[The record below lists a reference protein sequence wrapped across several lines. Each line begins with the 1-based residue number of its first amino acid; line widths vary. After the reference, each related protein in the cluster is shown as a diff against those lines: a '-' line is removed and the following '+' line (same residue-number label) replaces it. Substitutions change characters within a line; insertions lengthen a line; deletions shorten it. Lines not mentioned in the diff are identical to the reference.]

1 MTENGNKRIVD
12 AVFTMGFNQNQKEEL
27 SMNDGTGDVTIK
39 VVNGTTQ
46 PPNNNL
52 LIVAGVGAAVV
63 ATGAILYLTK
73 NKK

>member
-27 SMNDGTGDVTIK
+27 SMNDGIGDVTIK
-39 VVNGTTQ
+39 VVNGST

-52 LIVAGVGAAVV
+52 LI
-63 ATGAILYLTK
+63 ATGIGIVAVAAGTVLYLTK
-73 NKK
+73 KKK